1 MADIVVK
8 IEDMVKK
15 IKGMSNWK
23 VPGPDGVQGYWFKA
37 FDCLHKPIVNAL
49 QKCIVEGDVP
59 EWMVTGKT
67 VVPKGSC
74 QSMEAS
80 IYRPIAC
87 LPLICKLLSD
97 IFGDRV

>member
-1 MADIVVK
+1 MAEIVVK

-37 FDCLHKPIVNAL
+37 FDCLRKPIVNAL

-67 VVPKGSC
+67 VLFQKDPAKVRK
-74 QSMEAS
+74 QAF
-80 IYRPIAC
+80 IDQ
-87 LPLICKLLSD
+87 LPVCH
-97 IFGDRV
+97 